1 MKSIKQEFPNP
12 VLAAGNND
20 YTDSCHFYT
29 TFEESDIVVDSE
41 NIVIPI
47 KYSLSCNGIQRL
59 VDEENAIVVVSIKSS
74 AASFSELYIFK
85 QNETSMEIRIPKYS
99 VAKRM
104 ELEGSVIANNRIE
117 KFECPG
123 EFNELFFQSSTF
135 EIRKGDIL
143 AIEDS
148 RTIYVDD
155 TELEKPISSIF
166 NISRRQNEFD
176 DVEPDFYDEK
186 IEIFLNEKLYNL
198 YYKFKDFN
206 NGSLRRYVTG
216 IIVYPVLVEAITM
229 ICGYYQSDGDGID
242 SGINTKRWF
251 RAIEKKA
258 EKLNID
264 MSNYRDSCVSLAN
277 KLLGEIALDALQGF
291 MDTLDSEM
299 NSGETL
305 TIGGMD

>member
-12 VLAAGNND
+12 VLAADNND
-20 YTDSCHFYT
+20 YIDSCYFYT
-29 TFEESDIVVDSE
+29 TFEESDIVVDSD

-47 KYSLSCNGIQRL
+47 KYSLSCNGIQKL

-85 QNETSMEIRIPKYS
+85 QNETSMEIKIPKYS

-123 EFNELFFQSSTF
+123 EFNDLFFQSATF

-143 AIEDS
+143 AIETS

-176 DVEPDFYDEK
+176 DVEPDFYGEK

-206 NGSLRRYVTG
+206 NGSLRRYATG

-229 ICGYYQSDGDGID
+229 ICGYYQSDDD
-242 SGINTKRWF
+242 NSDINKKRWF
-251 RAIEKKA
+251 RAIEHKA

-264 MSNYRDSCVSLAN
+264 MSKYQDSYVSLAN
-277 KLLGEIALDALQGF
+277 KLLGEIALDALQSF

-305 TIGGMD
+305 AIGGVD

>member
-12 VLAAGNND
+12 VLATDNND
-20 YTDSCHFYT
+20 YIDSCYFYT
-29 TFEESDIVVDSE
+29 TFEESDIVVDSD

-47 KYSLSCNGIQRL
+47 KYSLSCNGIQKL

-74 AASFSELYIFK
+74 AASFSKLYIFK
-85 QNETSMEIRIPKYS
+85 QNETSMEIKIPKYS

-123 EFNELFFQSSTF
+123 EFNDLFFQSATF

-143 AIEDS
+143 AIETS

-166 NISRRQNEFD
+166 SISRRQNEFD
-176 DVEPDFYDEK
+176 DVEPDFYGEK

-206 NGSLRRYVTG
+206 NGSLRRYATG

-229 ICGYYQSDGDGID
+229 ICGYYQSDDD
-242 SGINTKRWF
+242 NSDINKKRWF
-251 RAIEKKA
+251 RAIEHKA

-264 MSNYRDSCVSLAN
+264 MSKYQDSYVSLAN
-277 KLLGEIALDALQGF
+277 KLLGEIALDALQSF

-305 TIGGMD
+305 AIGGVD